1 MDATVADQMIS
12 YPTDFGLLARSRE
25 ESERLI
31 DKLCKE
37 LSIKN
42 KPRTY
47 RRIARKEY
55 LNLAKKK
62 NKSKKEIRK
71 GIGKQLRY
79 LSRNLKSIEK
89 LLDSTADVSFPLEHR
104 DRRIYWVIQHIYS
117 QQAQMYT
124 ELNS

>member
-62 NKSKKEIRK
+62 KIRAKKKSAKE
-71 GIGKQLRY
+71 
-79 LSRNLKSIEK
+79 
-89 LLDSTADVSFPLEHR
+89 LE
-104 DRRIYWVIQHIYS
+104 
-117 QQAQMYT
+117 
-124 ELNS
+124 NS